1 MPSSYI
7 LPEIKRLV
15 IDRAQGR
22 CEYCQ
27 CRADY
32 TTETFP
38 IEHIIPVSRG
48 GTSQPD
54 NLALACSSCNGHKY
68 NKVKAIDP
76 ANNEMVP
83 LYNPRLQ
90 IWKDHF
96 GWRKGY
102 TQIIGLTPTG
112 RATVELLQMNHIGL
126 LQMNH
131 IGSVN
136 LREVLYQ
143 IGKHPPKMGSV

>member
-1 MPSSYI
+1 MPSAYI
-7 LPEIKRLV
+7 PTEIKRLV
-15 IDRAQGR
+15 IDRAGGR

-38 IEHIIPVSRG
+38 VEHIIPMSRG
-48 GTSQPD
+48 GATHLD

-68 NKVKAIDP
+68 NKIEAIDP
-76 ANNEMVP
+76 ATDEVVS

-90 IWKDHF
+90 KWEEHF

-102 TQIIGLTPTG
+102 THIIGLSPTG
-112 RATVELLQMNHIGL
+112 RATVELLQMNH
-126 LQMNH
+126 M
-131 IGSVN
+131 GSVN

-143 IGKHPPKMGSV
+143 IGKHPPRYQ